1 MVGKTASVLHVI
13 HQLKIESSRNGSLP
27 SFDFV
32 NINGMTVSHPSDVY
46 ILLWKAIS
54 SQKLNHDNA
63 FHNLDNFFADRQN
76 ITQQRKHNDKAC
88 KTIVLLLDE
97 IDYLMTSKQEVLYNL
112 FEWPVRTQRSSD
124 SDAVVNG
131 NRLIVIGISN
141 TINLPQ
147 LLTTRVR
154 SRLGGDKCLFSAYK
168 QEEISIILQQHL
180 SSIDDD
186 ESHDDRTNI
195 NDKKNVSMHVFIL
208 KLSSLFNNNFFCS
221 LSSRCNKICIEKSS
235 KHVRRF
241 KKCLSTL
248 PFCCRDD
255 PL

>member
-1 MVGKTASVLHVI
+1 MLFKSWIIFFPSCGVI
-13 HQLKIESSRNGSLP
+13 
-27 SFDFV
+27 
-32 NINGMTVSHPSDVY
+32 
-46 ILLWKAIS
+46 
-54 SQKLNHDNA
+54 
-63 FHNLDNFFADRQN
+63 ADRQN
-76 ITQQRKHNDKAC
+76 ITQQRKHNNKAC

-186 ESHDDRTNI
+186 ESHDDRINI
-195 NDKKNVSMHVFIL
+195 NDKK
-208 KLSSLFNNNFFCS
+208 KLFS

-235 KHVRRF
+235 KYVRRF